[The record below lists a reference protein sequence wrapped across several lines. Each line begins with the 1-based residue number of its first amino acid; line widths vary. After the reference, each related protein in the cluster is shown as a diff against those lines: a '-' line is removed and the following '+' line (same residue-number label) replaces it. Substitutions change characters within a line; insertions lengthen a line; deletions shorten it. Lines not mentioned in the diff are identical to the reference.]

1 MSTTLP
7 KPRARTLYLPEQV
20 NQESMNKLTKA
31 IIDVNKSDDYLK
43 KLYGINDIEYVPKPI
58 EIYIDSYGGAVY
70 QCFGLLGVMEKSETP
85 GSHYCDWL
93 RYVLRIY
100 DPYQRPQEVRL

>member
-43 KLYGINDIEYVPKPI
+43 KLYGINDIEYVPKPLR
-58 EIYIDSYGGAVY
+58 ST
-70 QCFGLLGVMEKSETP
+70 LTP
-85 GSHYCDWL
+85 MVALFTS
-93 RYVLRIY
+93 VSAFS
-100 DPYQRPQEVRL
+100 V